1 MVLHDHAGHD
11 EPHDEATAA
20 RNARLGR
27 ILFATYLLLYLG
39 YVLLATFRPDVMRQ
53 TAFAGLNIAVLY
65 GFKLIGAALL
75 LALVYAWLCRKPVTS
90 PASPEELA
98 S

>member
-27 ILFATYLLLYLG
+27 ILFAAYLLLYLG

-53 TAFAGLNIAVLY
+53 TVFAGLHIAVLY
-65 GFKLIGAALL
+65 GFKLIASA
-75 LALVYAWLCRKPVTS
+75 LALALIYAWLCRKPAAS
-90 PASPEELA
+90 PASPKELA